1 MEKRGKKMGLG
12 RNKGFSFCG
21 LKRYLDRSSKG
32 REGLG
37 VHKSVEGTPEH
48 HGTLRQG
55 HQTSAE
61 ALRMLNVAIPSRA
74 HSQLARRARRRL
86 GEQGPQQAAPTGA
99 NSRRRR
105 DPPSPHVSTQQAL
118 VPLGGRFPPL
128 RCPRLSLFASTAPAS
143 ACVSP
148 ASPTPC
154 LPATITHVHTRPTH
168 EHARAHTFSGGTK
181 PVVKTS
187 FASVHSGLTLRD
199 ASAFIQAAGKSAKPD
214 VRGLG
219 FWKPFHFS
227 PMRRVTCEEAAL
239 AGSQPCCARGPTH
252 AWPRAP
258 RLGLQGRLRFPG
270 LAGSPSVSAV
280 AHSVAEGSSLQGT
293 HKALEFVKW
302 SSAGQCHSV

>member
-1 MEKRGKKMGLG
+1 MSPLTLHSAGCPLTTALCKARPDFLPS
-12 RNKGFSFCG
+12 FS
-21 LKRYLDRSSKG
+21 
-32 REGLG
+32 
-37 VHKSVEGTPEH
+37 
-48 HGTLRQG
+48 
-55 HQTSAE
+55 
-61 ALRMLNVAIPSRA
+61 
-74 HSQLARRARRRL
+74 RL
-86 GEQGPQQAAPTGA
+86 P
-99 NSRRRR
+99 
-105 DPPSPHVSTQQAL
+105 
-118 VPLGGRFPPL
+118 
-128 RCPRLSLFASTAPAS
+128 
-143 ACVSP
+143 
-148 ASPTPC
+148 
-154 LPATITHVHTRPTH
+154 
-168 EHARAHTFSGGTK
+168 GGTK

-258 RLGLQGRLRFPG
+258 RLGLQGRLRRGACSSRLRFPG